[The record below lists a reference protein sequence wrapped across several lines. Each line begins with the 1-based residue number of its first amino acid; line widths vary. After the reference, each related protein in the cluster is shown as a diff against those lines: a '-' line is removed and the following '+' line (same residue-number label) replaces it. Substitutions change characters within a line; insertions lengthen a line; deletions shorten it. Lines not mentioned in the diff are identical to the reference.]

1 VAAGPACLGGA
12 HTISTPLLLCGKQ
25 VWCLRHQGRDR
36 ATCGRKEAN
45 ATCRARGWW
54 CGPRSGAG
62 VRKHRRSHCRPKSD
76 PLTRAAWDL
85 APPARPRPRGRRG
98 RSSSCGAEESLPRPA
113 SAGRER
119 VGSWGGVAATAPA
132 SGRASTAGGRLPSRG
147 REVGEGSG
155 WTEELTTLF

>member
-25 VWCLRHQGRDR
+25 VWCLRRQGRDR
-36 ATCGRKEAN
+36 ATCERKEAN
-45 ATCRARGWW
+45 ATCCARGCW

-62 VRKHRRSHCRPKSD
+62 VRKHRRCHCRPKSD

-119 VGSWGGVAATAPA
+119 GKGAGEVWPPPHRPLGVPPLPEGGC
-132 SGRASTAGGRLPSRG
+132 RAAGGRSG
-147 REVGEGSG
+147 REANGPRS
-155 WTEELTTLF
+155 